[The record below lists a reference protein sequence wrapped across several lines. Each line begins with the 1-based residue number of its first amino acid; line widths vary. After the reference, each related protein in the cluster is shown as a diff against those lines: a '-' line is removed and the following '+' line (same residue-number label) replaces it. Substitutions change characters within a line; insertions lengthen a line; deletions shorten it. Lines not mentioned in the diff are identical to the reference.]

1 MSGSRRTRSPNI
13 AVFSKTLDIA
23 GKINK
28 MCLGTTHLRKSKV
41 VSPLPSLLIRKEVD
55 LVPLAC
61 KYRAYPGSEFVVVNT
76 LAKW

>member
-28 MCLGTTHLRKSKV
+28 MCLGTTHLRKPRV
-41 VSPLPSLLIRKEVD
+41 VSPLRSLCIRNKVD
-55 LVPLAC
+55 LVPF
-61 KYRAYPGSEFVVVNT
+61 GF
-76 LAKW
+76 